1 MWIDT
6 HCHLDFEP
14 LNSNI
19 ECVLNLCYKNKVN
32 SIIVPSVKPDNIH
45 RVIELSEKNRSCFY
59 ALGFHPMYVDDLKES
74 HLYQL
79 EESIKNSNPIAVGEI
94 GLDLF
99 ISKDNLERQE
109 YFLSQQL
116 LLAKK
121 YNLPV
126 ILHVRSAIDMILK
139 HLRKI
144 KVRGGVAHAFNGS
157 FQQAEQFIKMGFKL
171 GIGGAI
177 TYPRARHLQKIAR
190 ELPLKSIVLE
200 TDAPDMPPIWRR
212 EKGYNRPSEINQIG
226 IFLAELR
233 GMDPLDIAE
242 NIRVNTQQVFP
253 KLLELCT

>member
-1 MWIDT
+1 MRDDT
-6 HCHLDFEP
+6 PFEFGH
-14 LNSNI
+14 S
-19 ECVLNLCYKNKVN
+19 
-32 SIIVPSVKPDNIH
+32 
-45 RVIELSEKNRSCFY
+45 
-59 ALGFHPMYVDDLKES
+59 
-74 HLYQL
+74 
-79 EESIKNSNPIAVGEI
+79 
-94 GLDLF
+94 
-99 ISKDNLERQE
+99 
-109 YFLSQQL
+109 LSQQIGAPL
-116 LLAKK
+116 
-121 YNLPV
+121 
-126 ILHVRSAIDMILK
+126 
-139 HLRKI
+139 
-144 KVRGGVAHAFNGS
+144 
-157 FQQAEQFIKMGFKL
+157 KMGFKL